1 MGDPFDTNDIV
12 VNGTPTT
19 MGVPVEVDWPV
30 ISHPPLVAVV
40 YPDVWV
46 AISVPAAAPVLSV
59 LFSRIR
65 IAVVPSG
72 VPIAVP
78 LTPAAPVGV
87 R

>member
-1 MGDPFDTNDIV
+1 MV
-12 VNGTPTT
+12 VKGTPTT
-19 MGVPVEVDWPV
+19 MGVPAEVDWPV

-40 YPDVWV
+40 YPEVWV
-46 AISVPAAAPVLSV
+46 GISVPAADPEDAVV
-59 LFSRIR
+59 FSRIR
-65 IAVVPSG
+65 MAVVPSG